1 MKHYLLSSL
10 LFLSL
15 SCQSQGSSQQIEPS
29 FQSLLDQNKL
39 IGSILILDS
48 KKNTSYSNDFSWAN
62 TGFIPAST
70 FKIPNSIQA
79 LENGIVEDENTM
91 FPWDGEPRYLK
102 SWEEDL
108 NFRQAFQRSCVPCYQ
123 EIARKTGVEKMMNTL
138 KKIGYHGME
147 FGTATIDNFWL
158 EGDSKISQ
166 MEQIAFL
173 QKLNEETLPLKKHTF
188 QVMKTIMFIDE
199 KSTYKLYG
207 KTGWAIKG
215 DENIGWFVGY
225 AITENEVYYFATNVQ
240 PGINFDMDNFASIR
254 AKVTIEALEFV
265 LNK

>member
-10 LFLSL
+10 FFLSL
-15 SCQSQGSSQQIEPS
+15 SCQSQGSSQQIEHA

-39 IGSILILDS
+39 KGSILILDS
-48 KKNTSYSNDFSWAN
+48 KENTYYSNDFSWAK

-123 EIARKTGVEKMMNTL
+123 EIARKTGAEKMKSTL
-138 KKIGYHGME
+138 NRIGYTGMVFDTE
-147 FGTATIDNFWL
+147 TVDNFWL

-173 QKLNEETLPLKKHTF
+173 KKLYTRALPLKK
-188 QVMKTIMFIDE
+188 KR
-199 KSTYKLYG
+199 L
-207 KTGWAIKG
+207 
-215 DENIGWFVGY
+215 
-225 AITENEVYYFATNVQ
+225 
-240 PGINFDMDNFASIR
+240 R
-254 AKVTIEALEFV
+254 
-265 LNK
+265 